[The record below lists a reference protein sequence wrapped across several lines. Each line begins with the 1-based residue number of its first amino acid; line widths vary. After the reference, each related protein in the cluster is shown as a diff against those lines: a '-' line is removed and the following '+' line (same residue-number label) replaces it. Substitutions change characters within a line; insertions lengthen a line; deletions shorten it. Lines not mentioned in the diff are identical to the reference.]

1 MSRSRRRPLLQLIPC
16 FALAVCLAST
26 VQLADAPSAPAFGFI
41 NQWGGPGHGK
51 RNFGVNGGLSVV
63 GPNAVAVAPS
73 GVVYVSV
80 AGENQIKSFT
90 PSGALLALWPA
101 VSGDLAVDGT
111 GTVYVS
117 DFYDNTVE
125 KLSLS
130 GTTLARWGGR
140 GATPGRFSYP
150 QGIAVDSGGSVYV
163 ADRGN
168 HRIQKFNASG
178 AFVGEWGGRG
188 TGPGEF
194 GGDPNSGPS
203 GVAVGPA
210 GDVYVTDPANR
221 RVQRFTPSGA
231 LVGLWGGLG
240 SPDGI
245 ATDSVGNVY
254 VSDTAS
260 NLIDEFT
267 ASGAF
272 VGRWGRRGEGAG
284 TFSNPAGLA
293 VDPAGNV
300 YVADF
305 GNKLLQVF
313 GPSGPVDY
321 CVVPRL
327 QRKKLRRARRLLVRA
342 NCRLGHVGGPRA
354 GMVARQRPRARTLLP
369 VGGKV
374 AVRLRCRLPR
384 SGRGPAPKSC

>member
-1 MSRSRRRPLLQLIPC
+1 MR
-16 FALAVCLAST
+16 FALAIGLASAA
-26 VQLADAPSAPAFGFI
+26 LLGAAASAAAFGFI
-41 NQWGGPGHGK
+41 TQWGGPGHGK
-51 RNFGVNGGLSVV
+51 RNFGVNGGLTIV
-63 GPNAVAVAPS
+63 GPDAVAVAPS

-90 PSGALLALWPA
+90 PSGAYLAVWPA
-101 VSGDLAVDGT
+101 ISGNLAVDGT
-111 GTVYVS
+111 GAVYVS
-117 DFYDNTVE
+117 DFYGSTVE
-125 KLSLS
+125 KLTPS
-130 GTTLARWGGR
+130 GTVVARWGGP
-140 GATPGRFSYP
+140 GSQPGRLSHP
-150 QGIAVDSGGSVYV
+150 RGIAVDSVGDVFV
-163 ADRGN
+163 ADAEN
-168 HRIQKFNASG
+168 HRIEMFSSSG
-178 AFVGEWGGRG
+178 ALIGQWGGRG
-188 TGPGEF
+188 TGGGEF
-194 GGDPNSGPS
+194 GGDQNGGPW

-231 LVGLWGGLG
+231 FVGQWGGSQPGGGTLG
-240 SPDGI
+240 SPRGI
-245 ATDSVGNVY
+245 ATDSAGNVY
-254 VSDTAS
+254 VSDTAA

-272 VGRWGRRGEGAG
+272 VGRWGGRGEGAG

-293 VDPAGNV
+293 VDPTGNV

-327 QRKKLRRARRLLVRA
+327 QRKRLKRVRRLLARA
-342 NCRLGHVGGPRA
+342 HCRLGHIGGPRA
-354 GMVARQRPRARTLLP
+354 GMVAKQRPRAQTLLP

-384 SGRGPAPKSC
+384 NGRGPAPRSC